1 MDHAINTSEEKIQTS
16 IKLTNASSSRDFGYK
31 YREKREIP
39 LRRLDLMPMISN
51 DLCDN
56 KRKWYPIIFP
66 LGTF

>member
-1 MDHAINTSEEKIQTS
+1 MDHAINTSEEKI
-16 IKLTNASSSRDFGYK
+16 KLTNASSSLDFGYK

-39 LRRLDLMPMISN
+39 LRRLDLMPMQISN